1 MFTEV
6 RSKTDQLALVET
18 PFGGRYCGKIPPR
31 QRISLYKT
39 MVFIFLSDRD
49 NVTAARFSGTF
60 SFIPD
65 GNGVFFQI
73 CGSTYLGL
81 RVFDPD
87 NQTHL
92 SKGLSYLN
100 QNDTKENS
108 GVVGFVALAP
118 HRLDG
123 SYPSTTNQ
131 HFYSTIATKW
141 NTPCERARKTKPEN
155 DFVCFVAFCLRYLGI
170 WKDERCLINSLQI

>member
-1 MFTEV
+1 MTSSWREHRQSKFHFFHVWSLTHLLAFSIEASKLSHWIFFRCYHEHVDMFTEV

-65 GNGVFFQI
+65 GNGVIFQV
-73 CGSTYLGL
+73 CWSTYLGCLTLTAKLAIVSAVSGDFLSVSVAPISGEKWGGSARSL
-81 RVFDPD
+81 RP
-87 NQTHL
+87 L
-92 SKGLSYLN
+92 
-100 QNDTKENS
+100 
-108 GVVGFVALAP
+108 
-118 HRLDG
+118 
-123 SYPSTTNQ
+123 
-131 HFYSTIATKW
+131 KW
-141 NTPCERARKTKPEN
+141 P
-155 DFVCFVAFCLRYLGI
+155 
-170 WKDERCLINSLQI
+170 

>member
-65 GNGVFFQI
+65 GNGVIFFI
-73 CGSTYLGL
+73 FAEVF
-81 RVFDPD
+81 RVFSPD

-92 SKGLSYLN
+92 SKGLSYSIKMT
-100 QNDTKENS
+100 QKKI
-108 GVVGFVALAP
+108 VVWSVLL
-118 HRLDG
+118 H
-123 SYPSTTNQ
+123 
-131 HFYSTIATKW
+131 
-141 NTPCERARKTKPEN
+141 
-155 DFVCFVAFCLRYLGI
+155 
-170 WKDERCLINSLQI
+170 